1 MTLTQWFI
9 FFLIIQVVHGL
20 GTWKLYIKAGRQA
33 WEAFV
38 PVYNSVIL
46 MKIIN
51 RSPWWTILLFLPII
65 NLIMF
70 PVVWVETARSFGKNT
85 YQDTFLAVVTLGFY
99 NYYLNY
105 VADVAYVENRDINPK
120 SSSGEW
126 VSSILFAVVAATLVH
141 TYFIQPYTIPS
152 SSLEK
157 SLLVGD
163 FLFVSKVNYGARIPM
178 TTVAAPMVH
187 DTIPILK
194 KKSYL
199 FNDDVTKKETS
210 WINKLQFPYLRIP
223 GFEKIDRNEIVVFN
237 SPADSTDNINHFTST
252 SNRSFNKP
260 IDKKINLVKRC
271 VGVPGDSLEVRNGF
285 VYINGVQNELPDR
298 AALQFSYF
306 VQPKTNQFNAKLMKD
321 RYDITDPFTLLR
333 NQNTYYFSAISDE
346 ALSRFKNHPNV
357 ASITPNKQEK
367 GVRDPG
373 IFPHHPDYNWNN
385 DFFGPLYIPEE
396 GKTIDINLDVLPLY
410 KRIIEV
416 YEGNTLRVEGNQIFI
431 NNELATNYTFKQDY
445 YWMMG
450 DNRHNSLDARAW
462 GFVPFNHVVGKPV
475 FIWMSWDGLK
485 NPRWERFFT
494 TVHGS
499 GSSSY
504 LIPFLIFLIAYFVFN
519 KWFKKKQAT
528 DLNNKLASEG
538 NVTYAA
544 IQDRI
549 KAAVIDSIIIILALF
564 ITSEVFALFD
574 SVPNYIKII
583 ASIIIFILYDPLLT
597 SMKGGTIGHTLSK
610 ITVRKEDKLE
620 ENISF
625 PSALIRFILKVLLGW
640 ISLISISGNEKK
652 KAIHD
657 YAANSIVIKKE

>member
-1 MTLTQWFI
+1 MTLTQWLIFI
-9 FFLIIQVVHGL
+9 LIIQVVHGL

-38 PVYNSVIL
+38 PVYNAVIL

-51 RSPWWTILLFLPII
+51 RSPWWTILFFLPII

-85 YQDTFLAVVTLGFY
+85 YTDTILAVVTLGFY

-105 VADVAYVENRDINPK
+105 VADVSYVENRDINPK

-126 VSSILFAVVAATLVH
+126 VNSILFAIVAATLVH

-199 FNDDVTKKETS
+199 FNDDITKKETS
-210 WINKLQFPYLRIP
+210 WLNKLQLPYLRIP

-237 SPADSTDNINHFTST
+237 SPADSTDNINVFS
-252 SNRSFNKP
+252 SDRNYNKP

-271 VGVPGDSLEVRNGF
+271 VGVPGDSLEVRDGF
-285 VYINGVQNELPDR
+285 IYINGVKNELPDR
-298 AALQFSYF
+298 AQLQFSYF
-306 VQPKTNQFNAKLMKD
+306 VQPKSNQFNPQLLKE
-321 RYDITDPFTLLR
+321 RYDITDRFQIMN

-357 ASITPNKQEK
+357 LSITPNKQEK
-367 GVRDPG
+367 GVRDPS

-396 GKTIDINLDVLPLY
+396 GKTIDINLEVLPLY
-410 KRIIEV
+410 KRVIEE
-416 YEGNTLRVEGNQIFI
+416 YEGNSLRVEGNQIFI

-499 GSSSY
+499 GEPVSY
-504 LIPFLIFLIAYFVFN
+504 LIPFLVLLFGYYGFN
-519 KWFKKKQAT
+519 KW
-528 DLNNKLASEG
+528 
-538 NVTYAA
+538 
-544 IQDRI
+544 
-549 KAAVIDSIIIILALF
+549 
-564 ITSEVFALFD
+564 
-574 SVPNYIKII
+574 
-583 ASIIIFILYDPLLT
+583 
-597 SMKGGTIGHTLSK
+597 
-610 ITVRKEDKLE
+610 RKH
-620 ENISF
+620 
-625 PSALIRFILKVLLGW
+625 
-640 ISLISISGNEKK
+640 K
-652 KAIHD
+652 KA
-657 YAANSIVIKKE
+657 NS

>member
-1 MTLTQWFI
+1 MTLTQWLIFI
-9 FFLIIQVVHGL
+9 LIIQVVHGL

-33 WEAFV
+33 WEAFI
-38 PVYNSVIL
+38 PVYNAVIL

-85 YQDTFLAVVTLGFY
+85 YTDTFLAVVTLGFY

-105 VADVAYVENRDINPK
+105 VANVSYIENRDINPK

-126 VSSILFAVVAATLVH
+126 VNSILFAIVAATLVH

-187 DTIPILK
+187 DTIPVLK

-199 FNDDVTKKETS
+199 FNDDITKKETS
-210 WINKLQFPYLRIP
+210 WLNKLQLPYLRIP

-237 SPADSTDNINHFTST
+237 SPADSTDNINVFS
-252 SNRSFNKP
+252 SDRNYNKP

-271 VGVPGDSLEVRNGF
+271 VGVPGDSLEVRDGF
-285 VYINGVQNELPDR
+285 IYINGVKNELPDR
-298 AALQFSYF
+298 AQLQFSYY
-306 VQPKTNQFNAKLMKD
+306 VQPKTNQFNPQLLKE
-321 RYDITDPFTLLR
+321 RYDITDRFTIIN

-357 ASITPNKQEK
+357 LSITPNKQEK
-367 GVRDPG
+367 GVRDPN

-396 GKTIDINLDVLPLY
+396 GKTIDINLEVLPLY
-410 KRIIEV
+410 KRVIEE
-416 YEGNTLRVEGNQIFI
+416 YEGNSLRVEGNQIFI
-431 NNELATNYTFKQDY
+431 NNQLVTNYTFKQDY

-499 GSSSY
+499 GEPVSY
-504 LIPFLIFLIAYFVFN
+504 LIPFLVLLFGYYG
-519 KWFKKKQAT
+519 FKKW
-528 DLNNKLASEG
+528 
-538 NVTYAA
+538 
-544 IQDRI
+544 
-549 KAAVIDSIIIILALF
+549 
-564 ITSEVFALFD
+564 
-574 SVPNYIKII
+574 
-583 ASIIIFILYDPLLT
+583 
-597 SMKGGTIGHTLSK
+597 
-610 ITVRKEDKLE
+610 RKH
-620 ENISF
+620 
-625 PSALIRFILKVLLGW
+625 
-640 ISLISISGNEKK
+640 K
-652 KAIHD
+652 KA
-657 YAANSIVIKKE
+657 NS